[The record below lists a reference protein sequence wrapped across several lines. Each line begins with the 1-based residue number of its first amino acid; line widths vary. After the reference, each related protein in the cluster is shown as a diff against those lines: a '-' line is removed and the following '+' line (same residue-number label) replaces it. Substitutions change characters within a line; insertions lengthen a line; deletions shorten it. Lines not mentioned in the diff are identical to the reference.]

1 MLTSAVHRTTSSGE
15 GIKKTIALHCAFNKV
30 LFFVDINQ
38 LKQEVYGLEEL
49 QRSVFLELSSLKN
62 MEERQRWS
70 QTLQGKY
77 FNVLGHFFSVYC
89 VYKIFMVCNLLW
101 ENCCNI

>member
-1 MLTSAVHRTTSSGE
+1 
-15 GIKKTIALHCAFNKV
+15 
-30 LFFVDINQ
+30 

-49 QRSVFLELSSLKN
+49 LRSVFLELNSLKN

-70 QTLQGKY
+70 QTLKGKY

-89 VYKIFMVCNLLW
+89 VYKIFMVGL
-101 ENCCNI
+101 

>member
-1 MLTSAVHRTTSSGE
+1 MARVSSPFTFFK
-15 GIKKTIALHCAFNKV
+15 ILLIVALFK
-30 LFFVDINQ
+30 DINQ

-89 VYKIFMVCNLLW
+89 VYKIIMVCTFL
-101 ENCCNI
+101 CSDCN